1 MSNSVT
7 RTMDLKAILKKG
19 MTHDVYRAE
28 FDKAVAEGRDVG
40 PPANGYGAE
49 YTKLN
54 LARTRRLEKT
64 LKVGDEVRA
73 IMAKAPAQTWIVLTE
88 MWCGDSAQNLPVIH
102 ALAEL
107 APSIELRVLLRDEN
121 LELMDKYLTGGSR
134 GIPKL
139 IAFETATGNELF
151 TWGPRPVSAQT
162 LVLTEKPMVSKEQ
175 LAESLHRWYNSNGG
189 QDVAMEISA
198 LVERNIT

>member
-1 MSNSVT
+1 
-7 RTMDLKAILKKG
+7 MDLGSIIKKG
-19 MTHDVYRAE
+19 MSHDAYRAA

-40 PPANGYGAE
+40 PPDGGYGSE

-64 LKVGDEVRA
+64 LKISDDVRS
-73 IMAKAPAQTWIVLTE
+73 IMTKAAPQTWIVLTE

-107 APSIELRVLLRDEN
+107 APSIKLHVLLRDEN
-121 LELMDKYLTGGSR
+121 LELMDNYLTGGSR
-134 GIPKL
+134 SIPKL

-162 LVLTEKPMVSKEQ
+162 LVITEKEGKTKEE
-175 LAESLHRWYNSNGG
+175 LAEILHGWYNTNKG
-189 QDVAMEISA
+189 QDVVREVVA
-198 LVERNIT
+198 LVARQ